1 MRQPMAYQ
9 FKKTLDRQTERTT
22 ASGSETIQIA
32 RIAAYQTMIH
42 NIQFDVTVKAIQY
55 NNTCENDVWYI
66 QLNVDGADGRD
77 DDESV
82 AKYLPSVYTDYE
94 NEHRM
99 PNGIIVD
106 RPKCFRIQTTS
117 YGALDMDE
125 YKKYLSACQWTAEAV
140 HAIEAA
146 FLPHFSDE
154 KCDISFLDEETI
166 TVAV

>member
-1 MRQPMAYQ
+1 MSCQ
-9 FKKTLDRQTERTT
+9 FKKTLDKQTERTT
-22 ASGSETIQIA
+22 SSGSETIQIA
-32 RIAAYQTMIH
+32 RITVYQTMIH
-42 NIQFDVTVKAIQY
+42 DIQFDVTVRAIQY
-55 NNTCENDVWYI
+55 KNPREADAWYI
-66 QLNVDGADGRD
+66 QLNVDCADTRD

-82 AKYLPSVYTDYE
+82 ARYLPSVYTDYE
-94 NEHRM
+94 NEFRM

-140 HAIEAA
+140 HVIEAT
-146 FLPHFSDE
+146 FLPYFADE

-166 TVAV
+166 TF

>member
-1 MRQPMAYQ
+1 MSCQ
-9 FKKTLDRQTERTT
+9 FKKTLDKQTERTT
-22 ASGSETIQIA
+22 SSGSETIQIA
-32 RIAAYQTMIH
+32 RIAVYQTMIH
-42 NIQFDVTVKAIQY
+42 NIQFDVTVRAIQY
-55 NNTCENDVWYI
+55 KNPCEADAWYI
-66 QLNVDGADGRD
+66 QLNVDGADTRD

-82 AKYLPSVYTDYE
+82 ARYLPSVYTDYE
-94 NEHRM
+94 NERRM
-99 PNGIIVD
+99 PNGAIVD

-146 FLPHFSDE
+146 FLPHFADE

-166 TVAV
+166 TATV